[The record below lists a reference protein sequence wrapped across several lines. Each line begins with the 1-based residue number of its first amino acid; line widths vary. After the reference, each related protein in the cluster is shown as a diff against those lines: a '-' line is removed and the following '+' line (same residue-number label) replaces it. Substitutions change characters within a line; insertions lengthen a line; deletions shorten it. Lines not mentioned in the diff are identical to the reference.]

1 MCYPKRKSL
10 SGFYASVVISFF
22 LFSLSAFAQIHL
34 LSDQQ
39 GAADYSQKI
48 VQKADSLKIDI
59 KLHKLQQNPLSE
71 QMKKIWPLPVDAQK
85 YSSLSVEGLPQTTS
99 AGAAQVQYFSFL
111 VQAKKEELKVFQ
123 TVHQETFLP
132 GVHPAPAAKM
142 PCRCADET
150 TQWVLDE
157 KKYFTQGQQLVEWE
171 SLGDFRG
178 TEILRITIK
187 PLQAG
192 RDGLRVVSDFTVEL
206 EGVEGLFEWEK
217 VWSKTQQKNLA
228 LIAPEALMKEMG
240 EFISAK
246 EAVGFRVHQVIYSG
260 ESAVELT
267 NTLTQL
273 HQKNALDYAIIVG
286 SEEQVATHYVR
297 TSADW
302 NTPSDRP
309 YFSFGGPRDRVPD
322 VIYSRLVADNAQELA
337 TQLEKIREY
346 ESRSYVDDRGI
357 NTSMVVASNE
367 GANPTDFEYA
377 QAMLSPLQNE
387 LGWTPSYL
395 FQGTPEATAINII
408 QRLNFGVEWFDYIG
422 HGEGDRWPSVTGE
435 ALTTEHFKEIQSQGV
450 KPIVIDVACQNG
462 RMTRDQRI
470 GVELMTLKKGR
481 SPAGAVAYF
490 GGSVD
495 ITWHPP
501 AAMAVHISE
510 LRASRRYEGLGELLF
525 ASQMKLLETFDD
537 IVAASENLDW
547 YHLQGDPT
555 MVLQD

>member
-1 MCYPKRKSL
+1 MCYSKRRSHGGL
-10 SGFYASVVISFF
+10 FISFVISFF
-22 LFSLSAFAQIHL
+22 LFSSGAIAQHHQF
-34 LSDQQ
+34 SEQRS
-39 GAADYSQKI
+39 GADFSQRI
-48 VQKADSLKIDI
+48 IQKPGSLKIDI
-59 KLHKLQQNPLSE
+59 KLHKLQQSPIHE
-71 QMKKIWPLPVDAQK
+71 QMKKSWPLPVDVQK
-85 YSSLSVEGLPQTTS
+85 YSSLNIDGLSQTTS
-99 AGAAQVQYFSFL
+99 AGSAQVQYFSFL
-111 VQAKKEELKVFQ
+111 VHAKKENLKVFQ
-123 TVHQETFLP
+123 TIHQEKFLP

-178 TEILRITIK
+178 TEILRITVK

-192 RDGLRVVSDFTVEL
+192 RDGLRVVNDFTIEL
-206 EGVEGLFEWEK
+206 EGIEGLFEWEK

-228 LIAPEALMKEMG
+228 LIAPEDLMREMT

-246 EAVGFRVHQVIYSG
+246 EAAGFKVYQVVYRG
-260 ESAVELT
+260 ESAAELT
-267 NTLTQL
+267 DNLSKL
-273 HQKNALDYAIIVG
+273 HQKNTLDYAIIIG

-302 NTPSDRP
+302 ETPSDRP
-309 YFSFGGPRDRVPD
+309 YFSFGGPQDRVPD
-322 VIYSRLVADNAQELA
+322 VIYSRFVADNSQELA
-337 TQLEKIREY
+337 TQLAKIREY
-346 ESRSYVDDRGI
+346 ELRSYLDDQGL

-377 QAMLSPLQNE
+377 QAMLTPLQMQ
-387 LGWTPSYL
+387 LGWSPSYL
-395 FQGTPEATAINII
+395 FQGTPEATASNII
-408 QRLNFGVEWFDYIG
+408 QRLNVGVEWFDYIG
-422 HGEGDRWPSVTGE
+422 HGEGDRWPSVTGDP
-435 ALTTEHFKEIQSQGV
+435 LTTEHFKDIQSQGV

-470 GVELMTLKKGR
+470 GVELMNLTKGG

-510 LRASRRYEGLGELLF
+510 LRASRQYEGLGELLF
-525 ASQMKLLETFDD
+525 AAQMKLLETFDD

-555 MVLQD
+555 MLLQD